1 MLTIFFH
8 AFNFDGVTNF
18 TAVNSDENVVTLN
31 WTMPNGT
38 TPTPPTPGEGQW
50 YQYGTDVVATGV
62 GASGAF
68 YWAVMFP
75 AGSYEGEFVTK
86 AATYEMSG
94 YPFSGSVTIYNDGT
108 NAPATAVGTMPVSV
122 AGATDQWAEFEFAEP
137 IAIDPTKNLWIV
149 FYNETSTSYP
159 AAACADAGDPNARW
173 VSLDGSSWM
182 DLATA
187 GLSGYSWMIKAYV
200 AQGAKGEV
208 NEISVPTMACNNAG
222 VLSSHPVRNNRNMWD
237 LEFEFDGT
245 SGYQYGVASDGEY
258 IYTSS
263 WSASS
268 TSMFYKYDLE
278 GNFIEEFNISGCGQ
292 LRGMTY
298 DGEYFYGVAN
308 SSTIY
313 CVDLANHTLVSSTS
327 SAYGA
332 MRAITYDPERDGF
345 WVVGNWSGALT
356 LVNRA
361 GAIVTVGAT
370 PTSASDCAYYKD
382 PQGVEHVYC
391 FNNGTN
397 DVDDYNI
404 ATNTITSAVFNF
416 NTNPA
421 VTGSSGGCF
430 VGAYNGKTCFFG
442 DIQQSPQHI
451 AIYELDAEGPV
462 PPTPVEGV
470 IGAII
475 YRQYEN
481 EEPECVGIF
490 DYEVT
495 GIMET
500 LDIPGQYTYTIKVI
514 YAGEPDVTFFAMSC
528 GETETV
534 TIVDAVIDNDEII
547 SSIYPNPTS
556 GDLHITATAM
566 QHVTVFN
573 TMGQVVYSLDV
584 DTDEFVLNMGQF
596 EVGVYMIRV
605 DAAEGSSVKR
615 IAVVK

>member
-1 MLTIFFH
+1 M
-8 AFNFDGVTNF
+8 
-18 TAVNSDENVVTLN
+18 
-31 WTMPNGT
+31 
-38 TPTPPTPGEGQW
+38 
-50 YQYGTDVVATGV
+50 
-62 GASGAF
+62 
-68 YWAVMFP
+68 
-75 AGSYEGEFVTK
+75 
-86 AATYEMSG
+86 
-94 YPFSGSVTIYNDGT
+94 
-108 NAPATAVGTMPVSV
+108 
-122 AGATDQWAEFEFAEP
+122 
-137 IAIDPTKNLWIV
+137 
-149 FYNETSTSYP
+149 
-159 AAACADAGDPNARW
+159 
-173 VSLDGSSWM
+173 
-182 DLATA
+182 
-187 GLSGYSWMIKAYV
+187 
-200 AQGAKGEV
+200 
-208 NEISVPTMACNNAG
+208 
-222 VLSSHPVRNNRNMWD
+222 
-237 LEFEFDGT
+237 
-245 SGYQYGVASDGEY
+245 
-258 IYTSS
+258 
-263 WSASS
+263 
-268 TSMFYKYDLE
+268 
-278 GNFIEEFNISGCGQ
+278 
-292 LRGMTY
+292 
-298 DGEYFYGVAN
+298 
-308 SSTIY
+308 
-313 CVDLANHTLVSSTS
+313 
-327 SAYGA
+327 
-332 MRAITYDPERDGF
+332 
-345 WVVGNWSGALT
+345 
-356 LVNRA
+356 
-361 GAIVTVGAT
+361 
-370 PTSASDCAYYKD
+370 
-382 PQGVEHVYC
+382 
-391 FNNGTN
+391 
-397 DVDDYNI
+397 
-404 ATNTITSAVFNF
+404 FNF